1 MTRRLP
7 STYIQSVQRAAL
19 FWLIGL
25 VAVTPATHAQQTWL
39 AGKLGQDD
47 APTVVESERI
57 SGRPDR
63 DLRLQREVEVTRGQT
78 VINSDQAYYDIVD
91 DRVEADGNVRVLRG
105 GDRFSGNSLKLKLDT
120 GIGYMDSIVYRLLM
134 RNAQGHAERIDFE
147 SEDVATISNGVYTT
161 CNGPDPDWYLKASKL
176 TLDDGAGIGSARNAV
191 LIFKGVPLAGTPR
204 ISFPL
209 GESRKSGF
217 LAPTFA
223 TSTSTGFQL
232 TTPYYWDIAPNRDLT
247 LFPRYMSTRGLMLG
261 ADARYLERQYAG
273 ETRFEFMND
282 SDYGS
287 QLRYAISAR
296 HNHNVSPGLG
306 LALDYNTV
314 SDNNYAR
321 DFPLSHVFDRPGVNR
336 RLLPQTATMSYS
348 PGGPWSGTL
357 QLSDFRVLQDPAAP
371 IGVPYARLPQINLNY
386 ADFSDTGF
394 SLSVGSQYTN
404 FSHPTAVQG
413 DRLVVN
419 PRLSYNYL
427 RTPGYFLIPSVSA
440 HGTLYNLNQIA
451 SSAASTM
458 TAPNRFVPS
467 LSLDSGLIFER
478 DSSFFGRTAT
488 QTLEPRAYYTYT
500 PYVEQNG
507 GLYPNFDTTIADI
520 SYGMMFRENRF
531 IGNDRIGD
539 ANQLTLAMTSRYL
552 ETDGAER
559 LRMAIGQ
566 RFNFDQQRVGL
577 GNDLATNAGEKS
589 DVLLLATGR
598 VNRETRLDA
607 NFQYNQERGE
617 INRVN
622 VGVYWQPEPLKLL
635 NLQYRKDS
643 RNLANI
649 PNTKYELIDIS
660 GQWPIAD
667 RWYGVGRVNYLID
680 EDRIGQSL
688 YGVEHQADCWIFRL
702 VSQRVP
708 TAAGV
713 VNNTTFVQLEF
724 NGLSSLGTNPMRA
737 LRLNIPGYQ
746 TLGPAT
752 IPAQ

>member
-1 MTRRLP
+1 
-7 STYIQSVQRAAL
+7 
-19 FWLIGL
+19 
-25 VAVTPATHAQQTWL
+25 L
-39 AGKLGQDD
+39 ADKLGQDD

-63 DLRLQREVEVTRGQT
+63 ELRLQREVEVTRGQT

-91 DRVEADGNVRVLRG
+91 DRVEADGNVRVLRA
-105 GDRFSGNSLKLKLDT
+105 GDRFNGNSLKLKLDT
-120 GIGYMDSIVYRLLM
+120 GIGYMDSIVYRLLK

-161 CNGPDPDWYLKASKL
+161 CNGPAPDWYLKASKL
-176 TLDDGAGIGSARNAV
+176 TLDDGAGIGQARNAV

-217 LAPTFA
+217 LAPTLT
-223 TSTSTGFQL
+223 TSTTTGFQL

-261 ADARYLERQYAG
+261 ADARYLEREYAG

-282 SDYGS
+282 SDYGN
-287 QLRYAISAR
+287 QLRYALSTR
-296 HNHNVSPGLG
+296 YNHNLHPGLG
-306 LALDYNTV
+306 LEVDYNRV
-314 SDNNYAR
+314 SDDDYTR
-321 DFPLSHVFDRPGVNR
+321 HFPFSHVFDRPGVNR
-336 RLLPQTATMSYS
+336 RLLRQTAIISYAS
-348 PGGPWSGTL
+348 DGPWSGTL
-357 QLSDFRVLQDPAAP
+357 QVADFQALQDPASP
-371 IGVPYARLPQINLNY
+371 IRVPYARLPQINLNY
-386 ADFSDTGF
+386 SDFSDTGF
-394 SLSVGSQYTN
+394 SLTVGSQYTN
-404 FSHPTAVQG
+404 FSNPTAVQG
-413 DRLVVN
+413 DRIVIN

-427 RTPGYFLIPSVSA
+427 RTQGYFLIPSVSA
-440 HGTLYNLNQIA
+440 HGTLYNLNQMGSPVA
-451 SSAASTM
+451 GTM

-467 LSLDSGLIFER
+467 FSLDSGLVFER
-478 DSSFFGRTAT
+478 DASFFGRSSI
-488 QTLEPRAYYTYT
+488 QTLEPRAYYSYT

-507 GLYPNFDTTIADI
+507 GLYPNFDSTIADI
-520 SYGMMFRENRF
+520 SYGMIFRENRF

-559 LRMAIGQ
+559 LRMAIAQ

-577 GNDLATNAGEKS
+577 GNDLAVSSGEKS

-617 INRVN
+617 INRMN
-622 VGVYWQPEPLKLL
+622 MGVYWQPEPLKLL

-643 RNLANI
+643 RNLADI
-649 PNTKYELIDIS
+649 PNTKYEFIDVS
-660 GQWPIAD
+660 GQWPIAE
-667 RWYGVGRVNYLID
+667 RWYGVGRINYWID
-680 EDRIGQSL
+680 ENRIGQSL

-708 TAAGV
+708 TASGV

-724 NGLSSLGTNPMRA
+724 NGLSSLGSNPMRA

-746 TLGPAT
+746 SLGPAT
-752 IPAQ
+752 TPAQ

>member
-1 MTRRLP
+1 MTRRAP
-7 STYIQSVQRAAL
+7 STFLQSVRQSVL
-19 FWLIGL
+19 HWLVG
-25 VAVTPATHAQQTWL
+25 VVVVTPTAHAQQSWL
-39 AGKLGQDD
+39 ADKLGQDD
-47 APTVVESERI
+47 APTVIEGEQI

-63 DLRLQREVEVTRGQT
+63 ELRLQRQVEVTRGQT
-78 VINSDQAYYDIVD
+78 IINADQAYYDIVD
-91 DRVEADGNVRVLRG
+91 DRVEAGGDVRVLRA
-105 GDRFSGNSLKLKLDT
+105 GDRFNGNSLKLKLDT
-120 GIGYMDSIVYRLLM
+120 GIGYMDSIVYRLLK

-147 SEDVATISNGVYTT
+147 SEDVTTISQGVYTT

-176 TLDDGAGIGSARNAV
+176 TLDDGAGIGRARNAV
-191 LIFKGVPLAGTPR
+191 LIFKGVPVAGTPS

-209 GESRKSGF
+209 TEGKQSGF
-217 LAPTFA
+217 LAPTFT
-223 TSTSTGFQL
+223 TSTTTGLQL

-261 ADARYLERQYAG
+261 ADARYLEREYAG

-282 SDYGS
+282 ADYGN
-287 QLRYAISAR
+287 QPRYALSTR
-296 HNHNVSPGLG
+296 HNHNVAPGVG
-306 LALDYNTV
+306 FALDYNSV
-314 SDNNYAR
+314 SDNDYAR
-321 DFPLSHVFDRPGVNR
+321 HFPLSHVFDRPGVNR
-336 RLLPQTATMSYS
+336 RLLPQTATLSYS

-357 QLSDFRVLQDPAAP
+357 QLADFQVLQDPAAL
-371 IGVPYARLPQINLNY
+371 IGIPYARLPQANLNY
-386 ADFSDTGF
+386 SDFSDTGF
-394 SLSVGSQYTN
+394 SLAVGSQYTN

-413 DRLVVN
+413 DRLVIN
-419 PRLSYNYL
+419 PRVSYNYL

-440 HGTLYNLNQIA
+440 HATVYNLNQLTP
-451 SSAASTM
+451 SAANTM
-458 TAPNRFVPS
+458 TAPNRVVPS
-467 LSLDSGLIFER
+467 MSLDSGLIFER
-478 DSSFFGRTAT
+478 NASFFGRDTT

-552 ETDGAER
+552 ESEGAER
-559 LRMAIGQ
+559 LRIAVAQ
-566 RFNFDQQRVGL
+566 RFNFEQQRVGL
-577 GNDLATNAGEKS
+577 GNDLASSAGEKS
-589 DVLLLATGR
+589 DVLLLTTGR

-617 INRVN
+617 INRMN
-622 VGVYWQPEPLKLL
+622 VGVYWQPEPLKLF

-649 PNTKYELIDIS
+649 PNTKYELIDVS

-667 RWYGVGRVNYLID
+667 RWYGVGRINYLID
-680 EDRIGQSL
+680 ENRIGQSL

-708 TAAGV
+708 TATGV
-713 VNNTTFVQLEF
+713 VNTTTFLQLEF

-746 TLGPAT
+746 SLGQAVP
-752 IPAQ
+752 PVQ